1 MAKPAAPAA
10 PAAASVSPSAQA
22 PVRPAATW
30 PFPTLGIGK
39 PN

>member
-1 MAKPAAPAA
+1 MPAPS
-10 PAAASVSPSAQA
+10 AAAAA

-30 PFPTLGIGK
+30 PFPTPGIGK

>member
-1 MAKPAAPAA
+1 VSAP
-10 PAAASVSPSAQA
+10 VSTLAPSAPA

-30 PFPTLGIGK
+30 PFPTPGINK

>member
-1 MAKPAAPAA
+1 
-10 PAAASVSPSAQA
+10 VSPSAQA

>member
-1 MAKPAAPAA
+1 VTSLA
-10 PAAASVSPSAQA
+10 PSAPA

-30 PFPTLGIGK
+30 PFPTPGINK

>member
-1 MAKPAAPAA
+1 VTPA
-10 PAAASVSPSAQA
+10 PSAPA

-30 PFPTLGIGK
+30 PFPTPGIGK

>member
-1 MAKPAAPAA
+1 MPA
-10 PAAASVSPSAQA
+10 PSAPA

-30 PFPTLGIGK
+30 PFPTPGIGK

>member
-1 MAKPAAPAA
+1 VSIPAPAA
-10 PAAASVSPSAQA
+10 VAPSAPA

-30 PFPTLGIGK
+30 PFPTPGINK

>member
-1 MAKPAAPAA
+1 MA
-10 PAAASVSPSAQA
+10 PSAPA

-30 PFPTLGIGK
+30 PFPTPGISK

>member
-1 MAKPAAPAA
+1 VMTPTP
-10 PAAASVSPSAQA
+10 ASVAA

-30 PFPTLGIGK
+30 PFPTPGIGK

>member
-1 MAKPAAPAA
+1 LA
-10 PAAASVSPSAQA
+10 PSAPA

-30 PFPTLGIGK
+30 PFPTPGINK